1 MLDIRHRALE
11 EDQILSLYY
20 GVSRDCINSKLVSSV
35 GKEYAGVLR
44 WNIRMGLFIMLYMRP
59 GKGRF
64 NSSLL
69 KENLN

>member
-1 MLDIRHRALE
+1 MLDIRYHALE
-11 EDQILSLYY
+11 KDQILSLHY
-20 GVSRDCINSKLVSSV
+20 GVSRDCINSILVSCV

-44 WNIRMGLFIMLYMRP
+44 WNIRMGLFIMLYMRL

-64 NSSLL
+64 NNSLL